1 LCIGGLELDPRL
13 VRRGLDGLM
22 GWEGDRL
29 EEEKC
34 APPAPLV
41 RVQAVVSASCCTM
54 LQQFLPASARMR
66 TRNNESDRC

>member
-1 LCIGGLELDPRL
+1 VAKLCIGGLELDPRL

-34 APPAPLV
+34 AFWQPPP
-41 RVQAVVSASCCTM
+41 
-54 LQQFLPASARMR
+54 
-66 TRNNESDRC
+66 TRLTVDVH

>member
-1 LCIGGLELDPRL
+1 MSREVAKLCIGGLELDPRL

-34 APPAPLV
+34 AHLQLPRPLSVAVAQMPA
-41 RVQAVVSASCCTM
+41 R
-54 LQQFLPASARMR
+54 RR
-66 TRNNESDRC
+66 TLIQKHRL

>member
-1 LCIGGLELDPRL
+1 MFCEMTNLLGCREVAKLCIGGLELDPRL

-34 APPAPLV
+34 ACSLGIV
-41 RVQAVVSASCCTM
+41 DVLR
-54 LQQFLPASARMR
+54 
-66 TRNNESDRC
+66 